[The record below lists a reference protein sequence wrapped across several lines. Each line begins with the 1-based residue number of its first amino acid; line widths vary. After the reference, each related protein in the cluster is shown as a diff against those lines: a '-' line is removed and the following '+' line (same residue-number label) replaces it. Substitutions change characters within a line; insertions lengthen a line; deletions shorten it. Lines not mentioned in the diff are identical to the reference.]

1 MTNQITSTKLDKLN
15 TFELYKHYA
24 ALSSSLSLL
33 TPDSRNL
40 ALDELEHCARLRS
53 SKIDGIH
60 YHMTQHKKLVE
71 VGKEEKKLLDQQ
83 IKHHEAEIQALRSLL
98 QEVRRRGYA
107 DDNKIHGERYTFT
120 VSPLPAPSIEIHSS
134 IEDWSPDDQAK
145 YAMVEETI
153 TTSIYKTFDGEH
165 ILRSDEKVKHR
176 HVPNLDAIKEGHEAG
191 HILPDGV
198 RVLQNHRIQVKRN
211 LEITD
216 GN

>member
-1 MTNQITSTKLDKLN
+1 MNQITSTKLDKLN
-15 TFELYKHYA
+15 TFELYKHHA

-33 TPDSRNL
+33 TADSQAL
-40 ALDELEHCARLRS
+40 ALEELERCARLRS

-83 IKHHEAEIQALRSLL
+83 IKHHEAEIDALRSLL

-107 DDNKIHGERYTFT
+107 EDNKIHGERYTFT
-120 VSPLPAPSIEIHSS
+120 VSPLPEPSVEIHSS
-134 IEDWSPDDQAK
+134 IEDWSTDDQSK

-153 TTSIYKTFDGEH
+153 TTTVYKSINGKD
-165 ILRSDEKVKHR
+165 ILRSDEKVKHK
-176 HVPNLDAIKEGHEAG
+176 HVPNLDAIKEGYAKG
-191 HILPDGV
+191 HILPQGV
-198 RVLQNHRIQVKRN
+198 RVSSNHRIQVKRN
-211 LEITD
+211 LEISD

>member
-1 MTNQITSTKLDKLN
+1 MNQITDTKLDKLN
-15 TFELYKHYA
+15 TFELFKHHA

-33 TPDSRNL
+33 TPESQDL
-40 ALDELEHCARLRS
+40 ALEELERCARLRS

-83 IKHHEAEIQALRSLL
+83 IKHHEAEIAALRSLL

-107 DDNKIHGERYTFT
+107 EDNKIHGERYTFT
-120 VSPLPAPSIEIHSS
+120 ISPLPEPSIEIHSS
-134 IEDWSPDDQAK
+134 IEDWSTDDQSK

-153 TTSIYKTFDGEH
+153 TTTVYRSINGKD
-165 ILRSDEKVKHR
+165 ILRSDEKVKHN
-176 HVPNLDAIKEGHEAG
+176 HVPNLDAIKEGHSQG
-191 HILPDGV
+191 LILPQGV
-198 RVLQNHRIQVKRN
+198 RVLSNHRIQVKRN
-211 LEITD
+211 LETSD

>member
-1 MTNQITSTKLDKLN
+1 MNQITDTKLDNLN
-15 TFELYKHYA
+15 TFELYKHHA

-33 TPDSRNL
+33 TAESQDL
-40 ALDELEHCARLRS
+40 ALEELERCARLRS

-83 IKHHEAEIQALRSLL
+83 IKHHEAEIAALRSLL

-107 DDNKIHGERYTFT
+107 EDNKIHGERYTFT
-120 VSPLPAPSIEIHSS
+120 VSPLPEPSIEIHSS
-134 IEDWSPDDQAK
+134 IEDWSTDDQSK

-153 TTSIYKTFDGEH
+153 TTTVYKSINGKD
-165 ILRSDEKVKHR
+165 ILRTDEKVKHK
-176 HVPNLDAIKEGHEAG
+176 HVPNLDAIKEGHSQG
-191 HILPDGV
+191 LILPQGV
-198 RVLQNHRIQVKRN
+198 RVLSNHRIQVKRN
-211 LEITD
+211 LEAPD